1 MRHPQDTRVPRA
13 RQGLR
18 LIAMLGATLLVG
30 AGITA
35 TTAALTA
42 APASAV
48 TATSNGAFICDQ
60 NTVYAIDSTG
70 KVLAVDV
77 TNTASAGT
85 TADVTT
91 LGTDANN
98 GLGISREGLKMYAT
112 SNGQNNT
119 LKEYV
124 PAKADGTAAVTKTI
138 QTDSTRNILR
148 GAVDPTTGIYYY
160 GSDTGWL
167 GAYDPNTG
175 KNIGQVGQ
183 IPIDQ
188 TGGIKSG
195 NGDFAFSSRG
205 QMFVVAADK
214 IYRVNVPKLPTTAGA
229 PTINATEIATLPSGT
244 NSPGIAFS
252 SDGYLYVSNSPSN
265 TSTVLYQ
272 LDPTTGQSL
281 RNFSVNA
288 SFRASDL
295 ATCNYADTVT
305 GASSVDDRWN
315 SGDQFGLAVTGG
327 GISSTNSGTTA
338 TTSGSKNG
346 VQDQQAGAVLTTP
359 GKDYT
364 VTQTAA
370 GTTNL
375 ANYATTWRAVNVN
388 SGAEVAKGTGNTAT
402 FTFPAATSSD
412 GTDVVVTFA
421 NVLQR
426 VHVATAADTYSTPV
440 DTKLDVAA
448 PGVLANDTGDGLS
461 VTSHTDPANG
471 TLTMTAKDG
480 SFSYVP
486 NNGFSG
492 TDQFTY
498 TATDGG
504 GRTSTSTVTIT
515 VAPKAVDDAFSVHAG
530 STATT
535 TTKQTGVLGNDRGTG
550 LTVTNHTDPTNG
562 TLTLNTDGTYSYT
575 PKVGFSGGDSF
586 TYTAKDTAGSTITGT
601 VTITVLPTAK
611 TETITATS
619 GSSTSAT
626 APGLLGN
633 DLGSDLVVTGN
644 TKPAHGDVTVNPDGS
659 YTYTPTT
666 GYSGQDSFDYT
677 VTDGNG
683 AGKSDTV
690 TVTVTVLPKAV
701 DDTITIGAGSTATT
715 TTRETGLLGNDL
727 GTGLTITSTTAPTNG
742 TLTVDK
748 ATGTYSYTPNDGFSG
763 SDSFTYTATDKA
775 GNLTTATVRI
785 TVTPT
790 VTDDTATTP
799 ANTPLTVDVQHND
812 HGKDLATSVVT
823 TPTNGTAVAQPD
835 GTVQYT
841 PKDGFSGTDTFT
853 YTVTDGPGRT
863 TQPATVTVS
872 VTPVANPDTAST
884 TAGATLT
891 IPAGDLTRN
900 DVGTTLQVTG
910 ATSTKNGDAS
920 VDQATGALTYTP
932 KDGFSGTDTVTY
944 EVTDASGQKSTGVV
958 TIVVG
963 PTAAPDTAT
972 ATAGETLTVSKDDGV
987 LANDKGTGKQAAVDQ
1002 KPTNGDLDLA
1012 TDGSYTYT
1020 PHDGFSG
1027 TDTFTYTLTDGSG
1040 RTSTGTVTI
1049 TVDPG
1054 TEKDAI
1060 STKAGQPVSVTSG
1073 ELTKNDHGDGLQV
1086 IGAQGAA
1093 NGDLSVADDGTVTYT
1108 PHSGFSGTDTFTY
1121 TVIDAHGNK
1130 GTGTVTVTVTPVVA
1144 ASTGSA
1150 TTDEPVTVS
1159 DEDGVLKDSDGTGLE
1174 VTDNTQPEHGAATV
1188 GEKGGYTY
1196 TPKPGYSGPDSFD
1209 YTVTDQDGNTTTG
1222 TVTITVLPKGVADT
1236 GSTPAS
1242 TPVDVPVTKNDSG
1255 TTLTVATV
1263 TNGTNG
1269 TVGITGPGTVTYT
1282 PKDGFSGTDTFT
1294 YTAKDST
1301 GGSTQ
1306 PTTVTVTVSP
1316 TAKQDLVT
1324 TPAGT
1329 PLPIASTTLTA
1340 NDNGSGLTVTG
1351 HGDAAHGDVTTGT
1364 DGGLVYTPAP
1374 GFSGTDEFTY
1384 TATDS
1389 SGQTTTSTVIVIVGA
1404 VAMPDSGTTT
1414 TNGTLTVTT
1423 ANGVLGN
1430 DLGTGLTAT
1439 LDRKPTH
1446 GDVELGAKGGYTY
1459 TPKKDWSG
1467 TDTFT
1472 YTATDTDGNTATGV
1486 VTITVTPTAGDD
1498 KTSTPAGK
1506 TVTVT
1511 GPGVLG
1517 NDHGT
1522 KLTVVGSGTPEHG
1535 TVTIAADG
1543 TFVYTPAAGFS
1554 GTDHVTY
1561 TVQDASG
1568 QRTSAT
1574 VTITVG
1580 IMAKDGKAT
1589 TIAGTAVGR
1598 DGAHGV
1604 LAGSDGVALWAK
1616 IDRKPAHGTVTL
1628 QKDGAWIYTPAAGF
1642 TGVDSFTA
1650 IVTDESGQTTTVTT
1664 TITVLAHAVA
1674 TDDKAT
1680 GTANQPVTIDPLTN
1694 DKPTSGATF
1703 DRGSLHLV
1711 DPKGALVDSIT
1722 VDGKGTW
1729 TIRDGKVVFTPVD
1742 GFTGTVQVGYSIVD
1756 SDGQQVLATITVVY
1770 PVGLAAKV
1778 HAAELAF
1785 TGTTGLVGLSLA
1797 ALTLLLAGV
1806 LLIVRRR
1813 IRGTD

>member
-1 MRHPQDTRVPRA
+1 
-13 RQGLR
+13 
-18 LIAMLGATLLVG
+18 MLGATLLAG

-35 TTAALTA
+35 TTAVVSA

-48 TATSNGAFICDQ
+48 TATSNGAFMCDQ
-60 NTVYAIDSTG
+60 NTVYATNGDG
-70 KVLAVDV
+70 KVIAIDV
-77 TNTASAGT
+77 TGTSTAGT

-91 LGTDANN
+91 LGTQANN

-112 SNGQNNT
+112 SNNSSAT
-119 LKEYV
+119 LKEYT
-124 PAKADGTAAVTKTI
+124 PANGGTAEVSKTVA
-138 QTDSTRNILR
+138 TDSTRSIIR
-148 GAVDPTTGIYYY
+148 GAVDPVTGIYYY
-160 GSDTGWL
+160 GSNTGWL
-167 GAYDPNTG
+167 GAYDPKTG

-183 IPIDQ
+183 IPMNGNGV
-188 TGGIKSG
+188 TNGIKSG

-205 QMFVVAADK
+205 LLFVVAADTV
-214 IYRVNVPKLPTTAGA
+214 YRVNTTSLPTTAGTTTLTTTA
-229 PTINATEIATLPSGT
+229 IATLPTGT

-252 SDGYLYVSNSPSN
+252 SDGYLYISSSPAD
-265 TSTVLYQ
+265 TSVLTTTLFQ
-272 LDPTTGQSL
+272 LDPTSGEKV
-281 RNFSVNA
+281 REVAVNG

-575 PKVGFSGGDSF
+575 PKAGFSGGDSF

-644 TKPAHGDVTVNPDGS
+644 TTPAHGDVTVNPDGS
-659 YTYTPTT
+659 YTYTPTS

-677 VTDGNG
+677 VTDANG

-701 DDTITIGAGSTATT
+701 DDTITVGAGSTATT

-790 VTDDTATTP
+790 ATDDTATTP
-799 ANTPLTVDVQHND
+799 ANTPVTVDVQHND
-812 HGKDLATSVVT
+812 HGKDLATTVVT

-884 TAGATLT
+884 KAGATLT

-963 PTAAPDTAT
+963 PTAAPDAAT

-1054 TEKDAI
+1054 TEKDTI

-1073 ELTKNDHGDGLQV
+1073 ELTKNDHGDGLKV

-1108 PHSGFSGTDTFTY
+1108 PHAGFSGTDAFTY
-1121 TVIDAHGNK
+1121 TVVDAQGNK

-1236 GSTPAS
+1236 ASTPAS

-1294 YTAKDST
+1294 YTAKDPT

-1364 DGGLVYTPAP
+1364 DGGLIYTPAP

-1628 QKDGAWIYTPAAGF
+1628 QKDGAWVYTPAAGF
-1642 TGVDSFTA
+1642 TGVDSFTS

-1694 DKPTSGATF
+1694 DTPTSGATF
-1703 DRGSLHLV
+1703 DRGTLHLV
-1711 DPKGALVDSIT
+1711 APKGALVDSIT